1 MILRVFFRV
10 IDCLNTIYDMQNEKE
25 YFYHYNE
32 SLHIQGLKK
41 VFQKLVHAL
50 LVFQNSNNCL
60 HSKFI
65 NLNTF
70 SFFD

>member
-10 IDCLNTIYDMQNEKE
+10 IDCLNTIYNMQNEKE

-32 SLHIQGLKK
+32 PLHIQGLEK

-60 HSKFI
+60 HSKLI
-65 NLNTF
+65 NLNRF
-70 SFFD
+70 SLFD